1 MARLVTLSRA
11 AKLAGVSR
19 GNLQKYIRDGAIQ
32 SFEGMV
38 RLEDVAEHFPAV
50 NAKPNDILEALEQ
63 IMDNAAIKAR
73 NRTPAMPPDMETLA
87 ARVGILSDELV
98 ESKLE
103 ISIFYNI
110 IDKLKTKLKQLANA
124 HPDSTQAIREL
135 QGWLL
140 GEVETIAD
148 KKFEQYSLIATDTI
162 LRVVAAQVRL
172 EPSGHEFFVE
182 GSDSILEAGLSSG
195 LALNYGCSNGNC
207 GKCKARIVS
216 GEAKKTR
223 HHDYVLTEKEK
234 LQGYILSCSN
244 TAVTD
249 LVLEA
254 EEAGDEDDIPQQ
266 SITAWVRKVVPL
278 NDSIATLNIKTPRTH
293 RLRFL
298 AGQTVKLD
306 ISGVGSKTLHV
317 ASCPCD
323 DMNLQFHFDRRD
335 NDAFNHYLA
344 AEIKPNDTLNV
355 EGPNGHFVL
364 HEDKPNPIV
373 YIAFESGFAPIKS
386 LIEHAL
392 TLDVTEHIQLYW
404 MVPEQNDLYMH
415 NNCRAW
421 SDAFELFDYH
431 PLCYQATD
439 PVTLCLEHLMT
450 NNPDNTA
457 LVNHHFYIA
466 GSEQEIGK
474 TKNALLEQGIPDK
487 SIFIEAV

>member
-1 MARLVTLSRA
+1 MSRLVTVSRA

-38 RLEDVAEHFPAV
+38 RLQDVAEHFPVV
-50 NAKPNDILEALEQ
+50 NSKPNDILETLEL
-63 IMDNAAIKAR
+63 IMDNAAVKAR
-73 NRTPAMPPDMETLA
+73 NRKPTLPPDMETLA
-87 ARVGILSDELV
+87 ARVTILSDELV

-110 IDKLKTKLKQLANA
+110 IDKLKTKLKKLSAH
-124 HPDSTQAIREL
+124 HPDSTAAIREL

-140 GEVETIAD
+140 SEVESIAE
-148 KKFEQYSLIATDTI
+148 KKFEQNPLLATDTI

-182 GSDSILEAGLSSG
+182 GSNSILEAGLNSG

-207 GKCKARIVS
+207 GKCKARIIS

-249 LVLEA
+249 LVLNA
-254 EEAGDEDDIPQQ
+254 EEAGNEDDIPQQ
-266 SITAWVRKVVPL
+266 SITAWVRKVTPL
-278 NDSIATLNIKTPRTH
+278 NDSVATLNIKTPRTQ

-298 AGQTVKLD
+298 AGQTVNLD
-306 ISGVGSKTLHV
+306 IAGIGSKTLHV

-323 DMNLQFHFDRRD
+323 DMNLQFHFDRLSQD
-335 NDAFNHYLA
+335 PFSQYLA
-344 AEIKPNDTLNV
+344 AEIKPNDTITV
-355 EGPNGHFVL
+355 EGPTGHFIL
-364 HEDKPNPIV
+364 HEDKLNPII
-373 YIAFESGFAPIKS
+373 YIAFDSGFAPIKS

-392 TLDVTEHIQLYW
+392 TLEVAENIQLYW
-404 MVPEQNDLYMH
+404 LVPKQDDLYMH

-421 SDAFELFDYH
+421 ADAFEFFDYH
-431 PLCYQATD
+431 PLCYDQGDSVDQCIEA
-439 PVTLCLEHLMT
+439 LKT
-450 NNPDNTA
+450 NNSET
-457 LVNHHFYIA
+457 LVDHHVYIA
-466 GSEQEIGK
+466 GSEKEVTQ
-474 TKNALLEQGIPDK
+474 TKNALLKQGIPDE
-487 SIFIEAV
+487 SIFVETV